1 MEKQFILWDEADGRP
16 RKNEDGD
23 WMSDGLVGRIG
34 IGNAYLAAYGVR
46 PEGAP
51 AYDDLEVGE
60 AVHDVVFSLS
70 GSKGR
75 YSVYRVR

>member
-16 RKNEDGD
+16 RRDESGE
-23 WMSDGLVGRIG
+23 WVSDGLLGRVGLD
-34 IGNAYLAAYGVR
+34 NVYLRAYGAR
-46 PEGAP
+46 PEGAS

-60 AVHDVVFSLS
+60 AVHDVVFRLS
-70 GSKGR
+70 GSVGR

>member
-1 MEKQFILWDEADGRP
+1 MEKLFIIWDEADGRP
-16 RKNEDGD
+16 RRGENFE
-23 WMSDGLVGRIG
+23 WVSDGLVGRIG
-34 IGNAYLAAYGVR
+34 LDNAYLRAYGAR

-60 AVHDVVFSLS
+60 AVHDVVFRLS
-70 GSKGR
+70 GSVGR